1 MDSTTDMLRETATKL
16 FGEFC
21 ETKHLREAEKGVFQ
35 AAAWAA
41 VEDAGLHRALVPE
54 DFGGY
59 GVDVADALS
68 LLRVAGEFALPLP
81 LAETMLASWLFAGA
95 RIEIPDGPLTIAPV
109 TKDRLT
115 LTKTA
120 GGWHLSG
127 TVARIPW
134 ARDAAAIAVLAEYD
148 HHPYIALLPA
158 GSFSVSPGENLAHE
172 PRDTV
177 TVDAD
182 IETAAPA
189 AKGIGFATLHA
200 AGAAVRSLQIAGA
213 LTKMVDMTCQYA
225 MDRVQ
230 FGRPIGKFQAVQQN
244 LAVMA
249 GHTAAAVAAS
259 DLAAEGVAALEKEG
273 ALRVLPIAAAK
284 ARCGEAASVSAG
296 IAHQAHGAIGF
307 TYEHNLHFFT
317 KRLWSWRDEFGNETE
332 WNLLV
337 GRHMT
342 AAGADNLWAEIT
354 AA

>member
-1 MDSTTDMLRETATKL
+1 MSSTTDMLRETATKL
-16 FGEFC
+16 FGEYC
-21 ETKHLREAEKGVFQ
+21 EAKHLREAEKGTFQ
-35 AAAWAA
+35 TAAWAA
-41 VEDAGLHRALVPE
+41 VEEAGLHRALVPE

-59 GVDVADALS
+59 GVEIADALS
-68 LLRVAGEFALPLP
+68 LLRVAGEYALPLP
-81 LAETMLASWLFAGA
+81 LAETMLASWLLAGA
-95 RIEIPDGPLTIAPV
+95 RIDIPDGPLSLAPV
-109 TKDRLT
+109 VARERLT

-120 GGWHLSG
+120 AGWHLSG
-127 TVARIPW
+127 TASRIPW
-134 ARDAAAIAVLAEYD
+134 ARDVAGIAVLAEHD
-148 HHPYIALLPA
+148 GRPYVALLPA
-158 GSFSVSPGENLAHE
+158 GSFTVVNGENLARE
-172 PRDTV
+172 PRDTI

-189 AKGIGFATLHA
+189 AGGIGFAELRA
-200 AGAAVRSLQIAGA
+200 AGAAMRSLQIAGA
-213 LTKMVDMTCQYA
+213 LTRMVDMTCHYA

-230 FGRPIGKFQAVQQN
+230 FGKPIGKFQAVQQN

-249 GHTAAAVAAS
+249 GQTAAAVAAS
-259 DLAAEGVAALEKEG
+259 DLAAEAMSRGV
-273 ALRVLPIAAAK
+273 RILPIAAAK
-284 ARCGEAASVSAG
+284 SRCGEAASISAG

-342 AAGADNLWAEIT
+342 AAGADRLWAEIT

>member
-1 MDSTTDMLRETATKL
+1 MDSTTDMLRETGTRL

-21 ETKHLREAEKGVFQ
+21 EAKHLREAETGVFQ
-35 AAAWAA
+35 AAAWSA
-41 VEDAGLHRALVPE
+41 VEAAGLHRAMVPE

-59 GVDVADALS
+59 GVDIADALS

-95 RIEIPDGPLTIAPV
+95 RIEIPDGPLSLAPV
-109 TKDRLT
+109 VAGERLI

-120 GGWHLSG
+120 AGWHLSG
-127 TVARIPW
+127 TATRIPW

-148 HHPYIALLPA
+148 HQPHVVLLPA
-158 GSFSVSPGENLAHE
+158 GSFTFAPGENLARE
-172 PRDTV
+172 PRDTI

-182 IETAAPA
+182 IPTAAPA
-189 AKGIGFATLHA
+189 AEGIGFAELRA
-200 AGAAVRSLQIAGA
+200 AGAAVRCLQIAGA
-213 LTKMVDMTCQYA
+213 LTRIVAMTCQYA
-225 MDRVQ
+225 QDRVQ

-244 LAVMA
+244 LAIMA
-249 GHTAAAVAAS
+249 GQTAAAVAAS
-259 DLAAEGVAALEKEG
+259 DMAAGGLGDAV
-273 ALRVLPIAAAK
+273 RILPIAAAK
-284 ARCGEAASVSAG
+284 ARCGEAASISAG

-307 TYEHNLHFFT
+307 TYEHSLHFFT
-317 KRLWSWRDEFGNETE
+317 KRLWSWRDEFGNEAE

-342 AAGADNLWAEIT
+342 QAGADRLWAEIT

>member
-21 ETKHLREAEKGVFQ
+21 EAKHLREAEKGVFQ

-41 VEDAGLHRALVPE
+41 VEEAGLHRALVPE

-59 GVDVADALS
+59 GVDIADALS

-81 LAETMLASWLFAGA
+81 LAETMLASWLLAGA
-95 RIEIPDGPLTIAPV
+95 RIDIPDGPLSVAPAV
-109 TKDRLT
+109 SKDRLT
-115 LTKTA
+115 LTKTET
-120 GGWHLSG
+120 GWHIAG
-127 TVARIPW
+127 TASRIPW
-134 ARDAAAIAVLAEYD
+134 ARDAAAIAVLAE
-148 HHPYIALLPA
+148 HNHRPHIALLPA
-158 GSFSVSPGENLAHE
+158 GSFTVVHGENLAKE
-172 PRDTV
+172 PRDTI
-177 TVDAD
+177 TVDTD

-189 AKGIGFATLHA
+189 AEGISFAALHA

-213 LTKMVDMTCQYA
+213 LTRIVAMTCQYA

-259 DLAAEGVAALEKEG
+259 DLAAEGFANGV
-273 ALRVLPIAAAK
+273 RVLPIAAAK
-284 ARCGEAASVSAG
+284 SRCGEAASVSAG

-307 TYEHNLHFFT
+307 TYEHSLHFFT

-342 AAGADNLWAEIT
+342 AAGADRLWAEIT